1 MDAILSFLT
10 NHKELLALGVGSVGG
25 AFALWRW
32 MVDQKW
38 RRVQYAQSLIK
49 EFLEKNTTVEAFNIL
64 DVSDEEVEFS
74 GQNSKTKKILITDT
88 FLIGALST
96 FDQKTKNTPKEL
108 VVRIILDGFFDD
120 LNIFQNHVDTGLI
133 KLRDLRPYLEYWIK
147 ELVGQGRSHKSA
159 FFGQQVC
166 RYLNYFGYEK
176 VVTLAKNMGYRF
188 PEVSNNKQRPIA

>member
-1 MDAILSFLT
+1 
-10 NHKELLALGVGSVGG
+10 
-25 AFALWRW
+25 

-133 KLRDLRPYLEYWIK
+133 KLRDIRPYLEYWIK

-176 VVTLAKNMGYRF
+176 VVTLAKNMGDRF

>member
-49 EFLEKNTTVEAFNIL
+49 EFLEKNTRVEAFDIL
-64 DVSDEEVEFS
+64 DVFDEEVEFS
-74 GQNSKTKKILITDT
+74 GQNSKTKKNLITDT

-96 FDQKTKNTPKEL
+96 FDQKIKNTPN
-108 VVRIILDGFFDD
+108 R
-120 LNIFQNHVDTGLI
+120 
-133 KLRDLRPYLEYWIK
+133 R
-147 ELVGQGRSHKSA
+147 
-159 FFGQQVC
+159 
-166 RYLNYFGYEK
+166 
-176 VVTLAKNMGYRF
+176 
-188 PEVSNNKQRPIA
+188 

>member
-10 NHKELLALGVGSVGG
+10 NHKELLALAVGSVGG

-49 EFLEKNTTVEAFNIL
+49 EFLEKSTTAEAFNIL

-108 VVRIILDGFFDD
+108 IVRIVLDGFFDD

-133 KLRDLRPYLEYWIK
+133 KLRDIRPYLEYWIK
-147 ELVGQGRSHKSA
+147 ELVGQGRSHKSV

-166 RYLNYFGYEK
+166 RYLNYFGYER
-176 VVTLAKNMGYRF
+176 VVTLAGNMGYRF
-188 PEVSNNKQRPIA
+188 PEVSNSKQRSVA